1 MTFLNN
7 YELQHKKRS
16 WLSASFPKAPWKLL
30 TLFSPSVVD
39 TTGWQQERAV
49 CCQAERPGGTAPSAA
64 WEPQFDFPSGGW
76 LFQLLCTSRKLDGS
90 FPDRHWYFSFPD
102 GETLLNSNSVTNS
115 LNMKRLLLVQ
125 NTFKVFIPAMHLVT
139 LTVFSFSIQER
150 MHYTELCNKKTC
162 CLLSPKQ

>member
-30 TLFSPSVVD
+30 TLLFPFRGRHHRMTAGESCVLP
-39 TTGWQQERAV
+39 GRA
-49 CCQAERPGGTAPSAA
+49 PGGTAPSAA

-76 LFQLLCTSRKLDGS
+76 LSQLLCTSKKLVGS
-90 FPDRHWYFSFPD
+90 FPDRHCYFSFPD

-139 LTVFSFSIQER
+139 LTVFSFSIQEG